1 MRQIGV
7 AAGALALSLLIAGP
21 SQALFCGSQIMDWSD
36 AQLAGMT
43 LSKSDLIQH
52 HAANAY
58 HNLPEASAQ
67 TRKNIAIGALKPI
80 NPAFNEAFQEAKS
93 AADLFPDGM
102 GKIEVGHV
110 SISYWFPKA
119 LRFDGVILNHQ
130 NQWEA
135 HSFDLS
141 FDYHCDEFC
150 DFYPVIG
157 GEPDIFLIRDLEL
170 SNPAVDSTGVCPL
183 GSRHTRTP
191 AYQKALQTCAQ
202 NGGCEDWLELDWP

>member
-1 MRQIGV
+1 MQGLKITSV
-7 AAGALALSLLIAGP
+7 ALTLALLVATP
-21 SQALFCGSQIMDWSD
+21 SQALMCGTPLDWTD

-43 LSKSDLIQH
+43 LSKSDLIQQ
-52 HAANAY
+52 HAAYAY
-58 HNLPEASAQ
+58 HGLPQASAQ
-67 TRKNIAIGALKPI
+67 TRKNIAIGTLTPI
-80 NPAFNEAFQEAKS
+80 DPKFNEAFQQVKS
-93 AADLFPDGM
+93 ASDHFPDGI

-119 LRFDGVILNHQ
+119 LRFEGMILSHQ

-135 HSFDLS
+135 HSLDLS
-141 FDYHCDEFC
+141 YDYHCHEFC

-157 GEPDIFLIRDLEL
+157 GEPEVFLIRDLDL
-170 SNPAVDSTGVCPL
+170 SYPAVDSTGICPL
-183 GSRHTRTP
+183 STRHTKTP